1 MKEVAKLVAVQVTDG
16 LTCYGYLMNDDKKIL
31 VDTLLDSLKAG
42 EKAKG
47 RKTGITR
54 KDIEKIVER
63 EIIPYSEAFDTY
75 EDALE
80 SLKNSMRDVGLLNRA
95 IGCILNHKL
104 EVVYKTESGVVK

>member
-1 MKEVAKLVAVQVTDG
+1 MKEVAKLVAVQVTDD

-63 EIIPYSEAFDTY
+63 E
-75 EDALE
+75 
-80 SLKNSMRDVGLLNRA
+80 LKHDIEG
-95 IGCILNHKL
+95 G
-104 EVVYKTESGVVK
+104 

>member
-1 MKEVAKLVAVQVTDG
+1 MELDMGIFSVMDIYRIIYFAYRILNTCEGRGKMKEVAKLVAVQVTDD
-16 LTCYGYLMNDDKKIL
+16 LTCYGYLMNNDKKIL

-63 EIIPYSEAFDTY
+63 E
-75 EDALE
+75 
-80 SLKNSMRDVGLLNRA
+80 LK
-95 IGCILNHKL
+95 
-104 EVVYKTESGVVK
+104 E